1 MTLSNFNQDT
11 EYFNPRAPLPPRS
24 EAMDADVTDYLVAA
38 AAEQLG
44 ARACTTNLR
53 HFPMFPDLEAPYE

>member
-1 MTLSNFNQDT
+1 MHK
-11 EYFNPRAPLPPRS
+11 
-24 EAMDADVTDYLVAA
+24 DVTDYLLAA